1 MHSKTLQHSCNDTYS
16 SSKITKFENEWF
28 GISVKLLFP
37 KSLLKMEGKFIYLKK
52 NNLMIK

>member
-1 MHSKTLQHSCNDTYS
+1 MFSKTLQHSFNDTYS

-37 KSLLKMEGKFIYLKK
+37 KSLLKMEGKFTYEKK
-52 NNLMIK
+52 TTI